1 MNRVHEFAGFILT
14 HFGYSLIS
22 LISLISLRV
31 ASCFPTQRCLGYK
44 CCSASLLK
52 SVAHAG
58 TARI

>member
-14 HFGYSLIS
+14 HFGYS